1 MLDNDRDGL
10 NSMNLFRFFCFF
22 VKWLQDFIPGE
33 KIYFAKLGDILYI
46 LFREVMELL
55 YNIV

>member
-1 MLDNDRDGL
+1 
-10 NSMNLFRFFCFF
+10 MNLFRFFCFF

-46 LFREVMELL
+46 LFREVMELF